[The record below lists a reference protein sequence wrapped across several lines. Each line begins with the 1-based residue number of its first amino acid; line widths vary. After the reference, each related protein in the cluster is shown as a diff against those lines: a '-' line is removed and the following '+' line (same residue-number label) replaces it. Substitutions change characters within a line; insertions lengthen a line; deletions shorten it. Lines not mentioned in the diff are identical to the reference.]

1 MKTLSPGLRRQLER
15 AIADARDVAEAG
27 ARAALE
33 ALAVHHREPY
43 EHMGSEQRT
52 LRRRLRAHGRQLGDR
67 LNVRSGTQS
76 IDRLVHECAYEQWH
90 SMLFARFLAENRL
103 LMEPESGV
111 AVTLEECEEL
121 GEDEDL
127 DRWGMAAR
135 FAHRM
140 LPQVFRPAH
149 PAFELRFAREH
160 RLKLEALIESLPA
173 DTFVAADALGWVY
186 QFWQSRR
193 KDEVNRSG
201 VKIGADEL
209 PAVTQLFTEP
219 YMVSFLLDNTLGAWW
234 AARRLTDDDLSVAGS
249 EAELRRKAAIPG
261 VPLDYLRFV
270 RIPLH
275 PTAGACTPPSPSGRG
290 DPPDPRGGDT
300 RPEHTR
306 VPPSPSGRGAGGE
319 GGKPPIPPDMLQHA
333 RSLRS
338 KQTDAEQLLW
348 GLVRDRRFAGKKF
361 HRQHSIGRYI
371 LDFYCH
377 ECRLAVEL
385 DGGQHNDEETRSRD
399 DRRSRFLREQGV
411 RVVRFWNHD
420 VLLQTD
426 SVLESLWDEVHGD
439 VGYSDPSPQTP
450 LPVGEGLPS
459 KREGVAPE
467 GQGLAPVGLLAGPDD
482 FQRSSDQEG
491 RGATSPNL
499 PGKERSTE
507 TEERFTWAPAGDG
520 FSGWPDDLAGFRLLD
535 PCCGSGHFL
544 VAAFSM
550 LVPMRM
556 ELEGLSARDAVDAV
570 LRENLHGLELDPRCV
585 EVAAFALALAAWTHS
600 GDKDYRLLPEMNIA
614 CSGLAPNATKEQWSA
629 LSEQA
634 AAAGGFAPGRDLFDV
649 DDTLLSAPL
658 RNSMETL
665 YELFAQAPML
675 GSLIDPYDVEA
686 DLFQRDFESIR
697 ELFAVVLKQERTSD
711 EEIERAVAARG
722 MARAAQLLADRY
734 TLVITNVPYLA
745 RGKQGQ
751 ALRAFCERNYPRS
764 KNDLATAFLER
775 CLHLCAEGGIASL
788 VLPQNWLFLTSY
800 RKLRQRLLKT
810 ETWHVLA
817 RLGAGAFETVTG
829 EVVKAVLL
837 ILSHRY
843 PNDRSDEMT
852 GAISAPL
859 AIRGL
864 DVSDFR
870 AVSEKAAGLRHAEI
884 LSVEQTRQLRNPDA
898 RVTLELLSSDALLE
912 KYALAPNGMHG
923 GDSPRFRM
931 CFWEVALG
939 NSSWCRFQTP
949 VDETIHYGGREHVF
963 FWPDGG
969 RIHYENPSAYVK
981 GRAVWDKRGVAVRV
995 MQELPVTLYCGDFF
1009 DISCVPIVPKNPD
1022 HILPMWCFC
1031 SSPEYNEAVR
1041 RIDQKLNVTNATLA
1055 KIPFDLAR
1063 WTRVANE
1070 RFPNGLPRP
1079 YSNDSTQW
1087 IFHGHP
1093 CGSVVWDE
1101 TQKGTVHGPLRTD
1114 GPVLHVAV
1122 ARLLGYRWPAEHDV
1136 DMELVDEQ
1144 REWVKRTETLL
1155 EWMDEDGIVCIP
1167 PVRGEPP
1174 ARDRLLGLLAAA
1186 YGDKWSDAVL
1196 TTILADVDSNSL
1208 DEWLRDRFFDEH
1220 CKLFHH
1226 RPFVWHIWDGRRRDG
1241 FHALVNYHKLA
1252 AGDGKGRQLLE
1263 SLTYSY
1269 LGDWIVRQRD
1279 GAQRREEGAEGR
1291 LAAACELQRRLE
1303 AILEGE
1309 PPYDIFVRWKSI
1321 HEQPIGWEP
1330 DINDGVRLNI
1340 RPFMAEDIPGGKK
1353 GAGVLRTK
1361 PKISWKKDRGK
1372 EVLKPAKRSKPTWLQ
1387 DEDEFTDL
1395 NEDRE
1400 LRPREDYPWFWT
1412 CPGDGP
1418 RAERTDFP
1426 GGSHFDGN
1434 RWNDLHYTNA
1444 VKRAAREREEERV
1457 GAITRKLTRER
1468 MDDIHLV
1475 ATGEQGAG
1483 GRSGRRP

>member
-149 PAFELRFAREH
+149 PAFEVPFAREH
-160 RLKLEALIESLPA
+160 QLKLESLLESLPTE
-173 DTFVAADALGWVY
+173 TFVASDALGWVY

-234 AARRLTDDDLSVAGS
+234 AARRLTDDDLSVASS
-249 EAELRRKAAIPG
+249 EVELRRKAAIPG

-333 RSLRS
+333 HSLRS

-837 ILSHRY
+837 TLSRRHPR
-843 PNDRSDEMT
+843 DRSDGMT
-852 GAISAPL
+852 PAISAPS

-870 AVSEKAAGLRHAEI
+870 TSSEKAAGLRHAQI
-884 LSVEQTRQLRNPDA
+884 VDVEQAHQLTNPDA
-898 RVTLELLSSDALLE
+898 RVTLEYTTAQERLDGYCISIEGLTTGDLE
-912 KYALAPNGMHG
+912 
-923 GDSPRFRM
+923 RFVGK
-931 CFWEVALG
+931 FWEGTISDSWEPYIQNVESTEHFSARSDRILWENGNGSLAQFPTAHNFPSEVMNGRKVLG
-939 NSSWCRFQTP
+939 RN
-949 VDETIHYGGREHVF
+949 GL
-963 FWPDGG
+963 
-969 RIHYENPSAYVK
+969 
-981 GRAVWDKRGVAVRV
+981 RV
-995 MQELPVTLYCGDFF
+995 TQMGTLPVTLYTGEIFGKNGATM
-1009 DISCVPIVPKNPD
+1009 VPDKLE
-1022 HILPMWCFC
+1022 HLAALWCFC
-1031 SSPEYNEAVR
+1031 TSDEYSKAVR
-1041 RIDQKLNVTNATLA
+1041 RIDQTLKVTNATLT
-1055 KIPFDLAR
+1055 KVYFDLER
-1063 WTRVANE
+1063 WTKVANE
-1070 RFPNGLPRP
+1070 RYPNCLPRP
-1079 YSNDSTQW
+1079 YSDAPTQW

-1093 CGSVVWDE
+1093 CGSVVLDE
-1101 TQKGTVHGPLRTD
+1101 MQKSTVHGPLRTD
-1114 GPVLHVAV
+1114 GTVLHVAV
-1122 ARLLGYRWPAEHDV
+1122 VRLLGYRWPAEHDLN
-1136 DMELVDEQ
+1136 MELAVQQ
-1144 REWVKRTETLL
+1144 REWVRHTAALL
-1155 EWMDEDGIVCIP
+1155 EWADDDGIVCVP

-1174 ARDRLLGLLAAA
+1174 AQDRLLGLLASAFGDFWDDGVIGTLLAA
-1186 YGDKWSDAVL
+1186 VGSA
-1196 TTILADVDSNSL
+1196 SL
-1208 DEWLRDRFFDEH
+1208 EHWLRDRFFDEH

-1241 FHALVNYHKLA
+1241 FHALVNYHKLT
-1252 AGDGKGRQLLE
+1252 AGNGKGRQLLE

-1279 GAQRREEGAEGR
+1279 GAQRHEEGAEDR

-1303 AILEGE
+1303 AVLEGE
-1309 PPYDIFVRWKSI
+1309 PPYDIFVRWKPI

-1340 RPFMAEDIPGGKK
+1340 RPFVAEDILGGKK
-1353 GAGVLRTK
+1353 GAGVLRAK
-1361 PKISWKKDRGK
+1361 PKIAWKKDRGK
-1372 EVLKPAKRSKPTWLQ
+1372 EVLKPVKRSKPPWLQ
-1387 DEDEFTDL
+1387 DDKVTDL
-1395 NEDRE
+1395 DERNE

-1418 RAERTDFP
+1418 QAGCTDFLGGP
-1426 GGSHFDGN
+1426 GFDGN
-1434 RWNDLHYTNA
+1434 RWNDLHYTNTM
-1444 VKRAAREREEERV
+1444 KRVARERKGE
-1457 GAITRKLTRER
+1457 GAATRKFSCER
-1468 MDDIHLV
+1468 MDDLPL
-1475 ATGEQGAG
+1475 AETDKQGAG
-1483 GRSGRRP
+1483 GLSDQ